1 MNYAG
6 ATQNQSSGTSRHN
19 RLPTLVVIRNKSTN
33 ETVDL
38 EVRRVLCWG
47 GGGGG
52 VWRVFGGGGEGV
64 QHHSWKVK
72 NTVNLLHI
80 LH

>member
-52 VWRVFGGGGEGV
+52 VWRVFGL

-72 NTVNLLHI
+72 NTVNLHI